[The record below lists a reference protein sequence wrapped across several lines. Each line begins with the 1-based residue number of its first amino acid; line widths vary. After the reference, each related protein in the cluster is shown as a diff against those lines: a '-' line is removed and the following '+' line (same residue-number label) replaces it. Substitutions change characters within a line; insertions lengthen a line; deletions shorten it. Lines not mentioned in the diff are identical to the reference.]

1 MKKAIIMLFFVL
13 CSLVSYAPNVKMVYI
28 PHIEP
33 IKVSYYEPLIRAIFK
48 VEADYN
54 PLAFNPKEGAYG
66 GLQIRDCRIKH
77 YNRLTNK
84 NYTLEDM
91 YDFEKAKEV
100 FLYFAEG
107 KSYEQAAK
115 NWNGSGPMTIT
126 YWEKVKKALQ
136 I

>member
-1 MKKAIIMLFFVL
+1 
-13 CSLVSYAPNVKMVYI
+13 MVYI
-28 PHIEP
+28 SSIEP
-33 IKVSYYEPLIRAIFK
+33 IKISHYEPLIRAIFK
-48 VEADYN
+48 VESNYN
-54 PLAFNPKEGAYG
+54 PLAFNLKEGAYG

-126 YWEKVKKALQ
+126 YWEKVKKVLQ